1 MSVVRYNVS
10 LSPDVAERIN
20 TYCASTRI
28 QRSTFIS
35 LACTQYLDAVE
46 AMPSVQKMLAAM
58 SSVVDGTLKGEL
70 PPDEAKSQMDS
81 ISASYK
87 LLTGKDL

>member
-10 LSPDVAERIN
+10 LSPDAADRIN
-20 TYCASTRI
+20 AYCASTGL

-35 LACTQYLDAVE
+35 MACMQYLDAVE